1 MADSAWTPY
10 DAAVASTAM
19 DDSEIKSEKFVVPN
33 SREIRDWLV
42 QTKGIP
48 SNTLKKFMNSR
59 IDSRDAT
66 PANEN
71 YHGKLSL
78 AQQMYICQD
87 IYDA

>member
-1 MADSAWTPY
+1 MTAEWTPY
-10 DAAVASTAM
+10 DAAMAATSL
-19 DDSEIKSEKFVVPN
+19 DSNLEKFVVP
-33 SREIRDWLV
+33 SGREIRDWLV

-48 SNTLKKFMNSR
+48 SKRLKKFMNSR

-66 PANEN
+66 SADEN

-87 IYDA
+87 IYDL